1 MTGNCTTLNISS
13 FNETKKAV
21 EQDPTKGKG
30 EFKTITTW
38 KDGALAETTARSF
51 KIKTDEPTP
60 LGGGDTAIDPM
71 ELILGALGSC
81 LTIGW
86 VTQANLRKI
95 NYKKLEIEVV
105 APFDLRG
112 YFALDK
118 KIRPGFAS
126 LQYNVKVE
134 SDADKKTLEEIKIA
148 AENTSPMFDNIL
160 NKTEI
165 KGNVF
170 SK

>member
-21 EQDPTKGKG
+21 LQDPTKGKG

-71 ELILGALGSC
+71 ELIL
-81 LTIGW
+81 
-86 VTQANLRKI
+86 ANKYAAGEWKRAHLLKFVMVFL
-95 NYKKLEIEVV
+95 KK
-105 APFDLRG
+105 FNQRM
-112 YFALDK
+112 
-118 KIRPGFAS
+118 RS
-126 LQYNVKVE
+126 
-134 SDADKKTLEEIKIA
+134 
-148 AENTSPMFDNIL
+148 
-160 NKTEI
+160 
-165 KGNVF
+165 
-170 SK
+170 